1 MGDNIDNDIVHNSLV
16 NISQQKRKGD
26 VERRSYNTD
35 DDIFKL
41 SEVIQSI
48 KESPSLLVAA
58 MCDTAANYSKQFN
71 ERIIIGSGGGSVPFR
86 DIQIYFLYQE
96 VVGNEGIIVCYK
108 NMCLLKHL
116 QLTLMFINATC
127 LFVL

>member
-16 NISQQKRKGD
+16 NISQQKRKCD

-71 ERIIIGSGGGSVPFR
+71 ERIIIGSAGGSVPFR
-86 DIQIYFLYQE
+86 DIQIYFIPRGGRKRRNYR
-96 VVGNEGIIVCYK
+96 
-108 NMCLLKHL
+108 LL
-116 QLTLMFINATC
+116 
-127 LFVL
+127 